1 MTEILTTGNSEIR
14 KGKTSVE
21 IDDQK
26 LDYSYLTSVR
36 VEVKAP
42 GHFSGQRGERKRSE
56 GVNYRIKDNIVK
68 ESLKKHLGHL
78 T

>member
-42 GHFSGQRGERKRSE
+42 RHF
-56 GVNYRIKDNIVK
+56 
-68 ESLKKHLGHL
+68 
-78 T
+78 